1 MDHQDWKTVVFKK
14 TKSQL
19 KKDGKLKPTKVVG
32 KKKPNN
38 NSIKNNSIN
47 KNKLDGD
54 EIVKIKYVP
63 KEICKEIQQARCAK
77 KLTQK
82 DLANRLSIKKNII
95 NDLES
100 GKMPYNKAF
109 VNKVKRILGLK

>member
-1 MDHQDWKTVVFKK
+1 MDHQDWNPVFFQKSR
-14 TKSQL
+14 SQL
-19 KKDGKLKPTKVVG
+19 KKEGKIKSTKVVG
-32 KKKPNN
+32 LKKANSNN
-38 NSIKNNSIN
+38 IKNDSIN

-63 KEICKEIQQARCAK
+63 KNVCKEIQQARCAN
-77 KLTQK
+77 KLTQQ
-82 DLANRLSIKKNII
+82 DLANKLSIKKNII

-109 VNKVKRILGLK
+109 VNKVKRILGIK